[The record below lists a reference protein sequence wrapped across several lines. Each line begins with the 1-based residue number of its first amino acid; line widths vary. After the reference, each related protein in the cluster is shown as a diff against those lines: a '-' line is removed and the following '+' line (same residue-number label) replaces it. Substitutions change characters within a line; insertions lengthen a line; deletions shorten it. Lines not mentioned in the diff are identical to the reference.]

1 MTTLIKIALEKGC
14 KELFDLCLEL
24 NAEIPDN
31 ALILACRGGCLEI
44 IERLFAW
51 GYKPCKDAFLAACS
65 HGNHEMVDL
74 FFENNFPNELYYYE
88 DMYIKQEAF
97 KNVNTIDLITEVCYR
112 PKYSEEFV
120 DDLFCYGSDEV
131 IEYALNEYDLWYA
144 DNVPGN
150 LYYELIS
157 RYSDR
162 SEEDNL
168 KGLFNALSYGMSFT
182 DYGGRNLLRS
192 ITQDDAWWII
202 DYLIDNGLD
211 LDYFCEDGKTLLMY
225 GCKQGNLEMIEK
237 VLCLGVDVNAVDLR
251 GNSALD
257 YLCCHGDDHNLI
269 EVVRM
274 MLEVADQSVK
284 DRFLL
289 RACESDCYLFVSE
302 ALEYGANVETFERNE
317 RWYET
322 PLGYALD
329 NDNRDMVV
337 LLVENG
343 ADLQPEDLEEII
355 KELEYDLETFRA
367 LRA

>member
-1 MTTLIKIALEKGC
+1 
-14 KELFDLCLEL
+14 
-24 NAEIPDN
+24 
-31 ALILACRGGCLEI
+31 
-44 IERLFAW
+44 
-51 GYKPCKDAFLAACS
+51 
-65 HGNHEMVDL
+65 
-74 FFENNFPNELYYYE
+74 
-88 DMYIKQEAF
+88 
-97 KNVNTIDLITEVCYR
+97 
-112 PKYSEEFV
+112 
-120 DDLFCYGSDEV
+120 
-131 IEYALNEYDLWYA
+131 
-144 DNVPGN
+144 
-150 LYYELIS
+150 
-157 RYSDR
+157 
-162 SEEDNL
+162 
-168 KGLFNALSYGMSFT
+168 
-182 DYGGRNLLRS
+182 
-192 ITQDDAWWII
+192 
-202 DYLIDNGLD
+202 
-211 LDYFCEDGKTLLMY
+211 MY

-257 YLCCHGDDHNLI
+257 YLCRHGDDHNLI